1 MSLEGA
7 AQMEYASLS
16 GKIHTLVIDKS
27 LSISGAAADAKAT
40 GEAILNATVG
50 EGVIEAKVET
60 EVKKAFNE
68 IVPMSEDDIK
78 GICC

>member
-40 GEAILNATVG
+40 GEALVNATVG
-50 EGVIEAKVET
+50 EGVIEAKIQK
-60 EVKKAFNE
+60 EVTKAFNE
-68 IVPMSEDDIK
+68 IVAISEEEIKDICK
-78 GICC
+78 